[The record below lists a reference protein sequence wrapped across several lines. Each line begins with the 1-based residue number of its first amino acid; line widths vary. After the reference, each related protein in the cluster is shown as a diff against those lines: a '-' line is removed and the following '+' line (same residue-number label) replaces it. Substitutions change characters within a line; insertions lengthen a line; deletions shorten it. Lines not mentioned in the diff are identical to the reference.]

1 MDWQHYENN
10 KSLKCLINMH
20 LFYLLSLE
28 CYISHIPKHTQL
40 SSRSGLD
47 NMDPKRAF
55 SNISTSITCVC
66 QFYYIYIKR
75 VREKSR
81 ECHNNKSQP
90 FPDTTDKSNTH
101 KSNKCTFALRLVLS
115 SPSEVITLLKGLKTQ
130 EQNNTR

>member
-66 QFYYIYIKR
+66 QFYYIYIKKGKR
-75 VREKSR
+75 KVQGV
-81 ECHNNKSQP
+81 SQSQIAALP
-90 FPDTTDKSNTH
+90 RHHRQIQHAQIEQMYVCTKISSLFPKRGNHIAKRT
-101 KSNKCTFALRLVLS
+101 
-115 SPSEVITLLKGLKTQ
+115 E
-130 EQNNTR
+130 NTRTK